1 MGKSLFYRF
10 SLLQLLI
17 LLLTTPLFEVL
28 AADSPIGFEADN
40 VVVNQNDGSLL
51 ATGNVKL
58 RQANNTLHA
67 DEVTYYRQ
75 QNKSIARGN
84 VIYTDETGTITRA
97 TMMELDTEFTHII
110 AETIISKF
118 ANGDWLA
125 ADTVDRVAGGKAI
138 FNNSRYT
145 PCKCDFLNGE
155 QPLWEIKASQTA
167 RNEKTQTITH
177 FNMRMTVMNIP
188 MGYLPFLSHP
198 DSTVRRRSG
207 FLTPSFII
215 SSDLGFTPSIP
226 YYQIIDETSDAEFIG
241 YRYQYRGLGVKT
253 RYRKLWDGASLQA
266 DLYTANVE
274 TYKKNREL
282 VGAIDTRFSSQIG
295 NNWDVTARLLRASQ
309 DTFMRRYNFNNDTSL
324 KSNITAT
331 RTIGNRY
338 YLVKASDRQS
348 LVTGNKVQH
357 ETTVLPY
364 VFFEKEEK
372 GWSKN
377 QRFRTELSA
386 LQLDNDE
393 GHDLARWSGIFELSE
408 EFQLPLGTANY
419 KANATGNYYSLH
431 SKPSAAKSS
440 LGDHSFITPA
450 LSIGW
455 RLPIALTSSY
465 RTAILEPQAQLAFVG
480 GQDNT
485 LKIPNRDSNEYR
497 IDEANLFL
505 LNRYQGKDYVLPG
518 ARTDIGVSATTKDI
532 VLGDVSAFV
541 GVSRRLYGKVSAG
554 LNAGQGNKYS
564 DYVASLSIDPANS
577 LNIRWSGR
585 LSSSDLTTNESRTSV
600 SSALGTG
607 NISLTHNQIGKAYF
621 ATSDDDREELYAS
634 YTQPMSGGWT
644 FSTTQLWDLSF
655 GKTVRKKS
663 TAQLSWNGGVQD
675 CLYATI
681 KYEHDPVSDRDVDAT
696 DQLNLSLGFKN
707 LGNLSNFGLTS
718 LLPTN

>member
-1 MGKSLFYRF
+1 MGKSPIYQFLR
-10 SLLQLLI
+10 LQLFI
-17 LLLTTPLFEVL
+17 LLLVIPLFEAL

-51 ATGNVKL
+51 ATGNVELK
-58 RQANNTLHA
+58 QANNTLRA
-67 DEVTYYRQ
+67 DEIIYYRQ

-84 VIYTDETGTITRA
+84 VIYTDEAGTITRA
-97 TMMELDTEFTHII
+97 TMMELDTEFTHIV
-110 AETIISKF
+110 AETLISQF

-125 ADTVDRVAGGKAI
+125 ADTVDRIVGEKAV
-138 FNNSRYT
+138 FTNSSYT

-155 QPLWEIKASQTA
+155 KPLWDIKASQSV

-177 FNMRMTVMNIP
+177 FNMRMSVMNVP
-188 MGYLPFLSHP
+188 VGYLPFLSHP

-207 FLTPSFII
+207 FLTPSLII
-215 SSDLGFTPSIP
+215 NSDLGLTPSIP

-241 YRYQYRGLGVKT
+241 YRYQNRGLGLKT
-253 RYRKLWDGASLQA
+253 RYRQLWDSASLKA

-282 VGAIDTRFSSQIG
+282 VGAIDTQFSSQIG
-295 NNWDVTARLLRASQ
+295 NSWRVTARLRRASQ
-309 DTFMRRYNFNNDTSL
+309 DTFMRRYNFNDDTSL
-324 KSNITAT
+324 KSKITAT

-338 YLVKASDRQS
+338 YFVEASDRQS
-348 LVTGNKVQH
+348 LVTGDKVQH

-372 GWSKN
+372 GWTKN
-377 QRFRTELSA
+377 QRFRSELSA

-393 GHDLARWSGIFELSE
+393 GHDFARWSGVFELSE
-408 EFQLPLGTANY
+408 EIQLPLGTANY
-419 KANATGNYYSLH
+419 KANTTGNYYSLH
-431 SKPSAAKSS
+431 SKPSAATSS

-450 LSIGW
+450 VSIGW
-455 RLPIALTSSY
+455 RLPIALTSRH

-480 GQDNT
+480 GEDNT

-518 ARTDIGVSATTKDI
+518 ARTDIGVSATTKDA
-532 VLGDVSAFV
+532 VLGDVSGFF
-541 GVSRRLYGKVSAG
+541 GVSRRLSGKVSAG

-564 DYVASLSIDPANS
+564 DYVASLSIDPVNS

-585 LSSSDLTTNESRTSV
+585 LSSSDLTINESKTSV
-600 SSALGTG
+600 SSSLGTG
-607 NISLTHNQIGKAYF
+607 NVNLTHNQIGKAYF

-634 YTQPMSGGWT
+634 YTQPISGGWT

-655 GKTVRKKS
+655 GKTERKTS
-663 TAQLSWNGGVQD
+663 TVELSWNGGVQN
-675 CLYATI
+675 CLFASI
-681 KYEHDPVSDRDVDAT
+681 KYQNNSSSDRDVDAT
-696 DQLNLSLGFKN
+696 EQLNLALGFKN
-707 LGNLSNFGLTS
+707 LGDFSNFALTS
-718 LLPTN
+718 FLPKN

>member
-1 MGKSLFYRF
+1 MGKSPFYQFLR
-10 SLLQLLI
+10 LQLFTMLLI
-17 LLLTTPLFEVL
+17 TPLFEVL

-40 VVVNQNDGSLL
+40 VVVNQKDGSLV
-51 ATGNVKL
+51 ATGNVELK
-58 RQANNTLHA
+58 QANNTLRA
-67 DEVTYYRQ
+67 DEITYYRQ
-75 QNKSIARGN
+75 KNKSIAYGN
-84 VIYTDETGTITRA
+84 VIHTDETGTITRA

-110 AETIISKF
+110 AETLISHF
-118 ANGDWLA
+118 ANDEWLA
-125 ADTVDRVAGGKAI
+125 ADTVDRVAGEKAI

-155 QPLWEIKASQTA
+155 LPLWEIKASQTV

-188 MGYLPFLSHP
+188 VGYLPFLSHP

-207 FLTPSFII
+207 FLTPSFIV

-226 YYQIIDETSDAEFIG
+226 YYKIIDETSDAEFVG
-241 YRYQYRGLGVKT
+241 YRYQHRGLGVKT
-253 RYRKLWDGASLQA
+253 RYRKLWDTASLQA
-266 DLYTANVE
+266 NLYAANVE

-282 VGAIDTRFSSQIG
+282 VGAIDMRFSSQIG
-295 NNWDVTARLLRASQ
+295 NGWNVDAQLRRASQ

-331 RTIGNRY
+331 RTISNRY
-338 YLVKASDRQS
+338 YLVEASDRQS
-348 LVTGNKVQH
+348 LETGNKVQH

-372 GWSKN
+372 GWGKN

-393 GHDLARWSGIFELSE
+393 GHDLARWSGVFELSE

-431 SKPSAAKSS
+431 SKPTAATSS

-455 RLPIALTSSY
+455 RLPIALTGNY
-465 RTAILEPQAQLAFVG
+465 RTAILEPQAQLAIVG

-485 LKIPNRDSNEYR
+485 PRIPNRDSNEYR

-518 ARTDIGVSATTKDI
+518 SRTDIGVSATTKDI
-532 VLGDVSAFV
+532 VLGDVSGFF
-541 GVSRRLYGKVSAG
+541 GVSRQLSGKASAG

-564 DYVASLSIDPANS
+564 DYVASLSVNPENS

-585 LSSSDLTTNESRTSV
+585 LSSSDLTMNESKTSV
-600 SSALGTG
+600 ASSLGTG
-607 NISLTHNQIGKAYF
+607 QVSVTHNQIGKAYF
-621 ATSDDDREELYAS
+621 ASSDDDREELYAS

-663 TAQLSWNGGVQD
+663 TAQLSWNGGVQN

-681 KYEHDPVSDRDVDAT
+681 RYENDPVSDRDVDAT
-696 DQLNLSLGFKN
+696 DRLNLALGFKN